1 MATLQELENG
11 LRKAHAA
18 GNADHARVFAAEIRR
33 MRDQGQTA
41 ADFSGVTGSTDSTAM
56 PRTDAQPSLFRGDSD
71 FHQRAG
77 LNPLQMS
84 WAAARDMFGTRQG
97 AAEYL
102 AEQSGGRVRRDDRG
116 EPVVELPDGTAYRL
130 NDPGIDVQDVSSLAA
145 NIGVAALPAG
155 WIARIGQA
163 RNVGLAGRAAM
174 QGAGAGATDAA
185 LQAGFNDGRINPAR
199 TAAAVAGG
207 AGGEALGT
215 GLAAATNAF
224 GRIGRVASGSNAA
237 RAQQLADEAG
247 INATPEQLGRLSAAM
262 EEVRAGADPRAVLG
276 WEEFG
281 FLYTQGQRMAD
292 PARQFQQLS
301 REEVLRQSP
310 GGGPAFQRAAAHNAE
325 RLDDAVTT
333 MGERFGAQA
342 ATTPAEMVSG
352 AGARLRGQADELQQ
366 RIGEAYGRAGEGAR
380 AAVSRDAVLELPLRL
395 TRALA
400 EFSPNSSTTPAT
412 ATTLQQLRTATESIL
427 SDPNAKGVTLRALET
442 QRRIINNNINT
453 AASRGDRAALTT
465 LKREFDGWMDE
476 AVESALVNGDPA
488 ALAALKEA
496 RGLRAEF
503 GRRFEGRGDAD
514 RFIAGLLDG
523 SRTPEELVNIALGA
537 SQVSKSG
544 GARFIERLRVA
555 ANNDPQVMDGLR
567 AAHFTRLTRGN
578 NGDPLQPGQILRNI
592 RTTEYNNA
600 SVLRALYSPDEWR
613 QVQRLADALEP
624 MVAKGDFGK
633 SSGSTER
640 FMRARFQQGL
650 GFLPFAGR
658 LVNSLIEGFSS
669 TAQNVQAARAIHR
682 PVRPVLETPATAP
695 AGGGVGLQEVLT
707 DD

>member
-18 GNADHARVFAAEIRR
+18 GNADHARAFADEIRR
-33 MRDQGQTA
+33 MRGQVQPA
-41 ADFSGVTGSTDSTAM
+41 ADFSGVSTSTDSTAM
-56 PRTDAQPSLFRGDSD
+56 PRADAQPSLFRGQSD
-71 FHQRAG
+71 FRQRAG

-84 WAAARDMFGTRQG
+84 VAAARDMFGTRQG

-102 AEQSGGRVRRDDRG
+102 ADKAGGQVRRDDRG

-155 WIARIGQA
+155 WIARLGQA

-174 QGAGAGATDAA
+174 QGAGAGAADAA
-185 LQAGFNDGRINPAR
+185 LQAGFNDGRINPVR

-207 AGGEALGT
+207 AGGEVLGT
-215 GLAAATNAF
+215 GLAGAANALSRF
-224 GRIGRVASGSNAA
+224 SRGATGSNAA
-237 RAQQLADEAG
+237 RAQQMAAEAG
-247 INATPEQLGRLSAAM
+247 IDATPDQLSRLTSAM
-262 EEVRAGADPRAVLG
+262 EEVQAGADPRAVLG
-276 WEEFG
+276 REEFG

-310 GGGPAFQRAAAHNAE
+310 GGGPAFRQAAEHNAA
-325 RLDDAVTT
+325 RLDEAVTT

-352 AGARLRGQADELQQ
+352 AGTRLRSQADELQQ
-366 RIGEAYGRAGEGAR
+366 RIGEAYGRAGDGAR
-380 AAVSRDAVLELPLRL
+380 SAVSREAVQELPLRV
-395 TRALA
+395 TRAVS
-400 EFSPNSSTTPAT
+400 EFSPNSVTTPAT
-412 ATTLQQLRTATESIL
+412 AKTLQQLRSATDFIMAN
-427 SDPNAKGVTLRALET
+427 PNAKGVTLRALET
-442 QRRIINNNINT
+442 QRRIINNNID
-453 AASRGDRAALTT
+453 AATNRADRAALTA

-476 AVESALVNGDPA
+476 AVESALVNGDPSS
-488 ALAALKEA
+488 LAALKEA
-496 RGLRAEF
+496 RALRAEF

-537 SQVSKSG
+537 SQVSKAG
-544 GARFIERLRVA
+544 GARFIERLRTA

-567 AAHFTRLTRGN
+567 SAHFTRLTRGA
-578 NGDPLQPGQILRNI
+578 NGEALQPGQILRNI

-600 SVLRALYSPDEWR
+600 SVLKALYSPDEWK

-624 MVAKGDFGK
+624 MVAKGDFART
-633 SSGSTER
+633 SGTGER
-640 FMRARFQQGL
+640 LMRMMFQRGAGGL
-650 GFLPFAGR
+650 P
-658 LVNSLIEGFSS
+658 LVGSLVEGFTSGV
-669 TAQNVQAARAIHR
+669 QGVQAARAVR
-682 PVRPVLETPATAP
+682 GPVRPVLQTPATAP